1 MSLLLA
7 GCYLFGMPTFARF
20 FRWLFSARILK
31 RLFITFFTLFALITI
46 AWQVENWRG
55 RTKWETWK
63 AEWEAKG
70 EKFDLAS
77 IVPPEVPDDQNFA
90 KSVLFE
96 PLFDVDSNNKPSDQ
110 AAFDAAKDRFG
121 LKRSP
126 RNSFGWRH
134 GQRRDLEAWEGELLQ
149 LGNPPAKGVA
159 PVDTVLA
166 ALEPFAADMATLAN
180 DVRRP
185 HSRFAI
191 RYDDVFSAL
200 LPHLSGLKQA
210 ASLFSL
216 RASARLAKGN
226 TEGALSDTIT
236 AIRLSESLA
245 TEPLLISQLVR
256 VAIFQIGMQPFWEG
270 AVDHKW
276 SAAHLAKLRS
286 ALQPIN
292 LMEGLARCFRGERNM
307 INRWMN
313 RLHGGGAGAAREL
326 EVVTDVSIPVGIG
339 WPDGWVYQN
348 QFHINR
354 IVTETIL
361 LAIDLENRRLVA
373 KQLKSM
379 DEEVRTLKE
388 GFVPYHVLASMLL
401 PAYDRM
407 AVKISAAQAALDQAL
422 IVTALES
429 HRLAKSGYPASLD
442 ALSPEWLATVPGD
455 WFSAAGLVYRRDA
468 DGTFALYSIGYNE
481 TDDGGE
487 YTFGKSKRKT
497 IQWEEG
503 DWPWPSAAE

>member
-1 MSLLLA
+1 
-7 GCYLFGMPTFARF
+7 MPTFARF

-31 RLFITFFTLFALITI
+31 RLFIAFFSVFALITV

-63 AEWEAKG
+63 AKWEAKG

-77 IVPPEVPDDQNFA
+77 TVPPEVPDDQNFA

-96 PLFDVDSNNKPSDQ
+96 PLFDVDSNNEPSDQ

-191 RYDDVFSAL
+191 RYDDAFSAL
-200 LPHLSGLKQA
+200 LPHLMVLKKTA
-210 ASLFSL
+210 TLFSL
-216 RASARLAKGN
+216 RASARLAKGD
-226 TEGALSDTIT
+226 TEGALRDTIT
-236 AIRLSESLA
+236 TIRLSESLT

-256 VAIFQIGMQPFWEG
+256 VAMLQITLQPFWDG
-270 AVDHKW
+270 VVDHKW
-276 SAAHLAKLRS
+276 SAAHLAKLRDT
-286 ALQPIN
+286 LQPIN
-292 LMEGLARCFRGERNM
+292 LMEGMARCFRGERNM
-307 INRWMN
+307 INHWMD
-313 RLHGGGAGAAREL
+313 RLHGGGADAAREL
-326 EVVTDVSIPVGIG
+326 EMITDGSSPVGLG
-339 WPDGWVYQN
+339 LPDGWIYQN

-354 IVTETIL
+354 IVTENIL
-361 LAIDLENRRLVA
+361 AGIDLENRRLVA
-373 KQLKSM
+373 KRFKSLE
-379 DEEVRTLKE
+379 EEVRTLKE

-407 AVKISAAQAALDQAL
+407 GVKMSVGQTALDQAL

-429 HRLAKSGYPASLD
+429 HRLAKGSYPVSLD
-442 ALSPEWLATVPGD
+442 ALSPEWLAAVPGD
-455 WFSAAGLVYRRDA
+455 WFSDEGLVYRLNA
-468 DGTFALYSIGYNE
+468 DGTFTLYSIGYNE

-503 DWPWPSAAE
+503 DWPWPSAAAE